1 MRRNSKKGA
10 IELGMNTIIIV
21 VIGIT
26 LLSLSLVWIRGMMT
40 KLGTTTGSAFDQTDT
55 AIQDIYQ
62 GSTDAISIV
71 PVTIEVKKDGSDD
84 AKIAVKNFVDTDYKN
99 MQFTINEASEG
110 KAKVSCMF
118 SENFK
123 TTISKNIAS
132 GKGLTIP
139 MTIKDVGTAIGTA
152 SCTVSA
158 SELDETATVVV
169 KITS

>member
-40 KLGTTTGSAFDQTDT
+40 KLGSTTDTAFGQTDT
-55 AIQDIYQ
+55 AISDIYQ

-71 PVTIEVKKDGSDD
+71 PVSIDIKKDGSDD
-84 AKIAVKNFVDTDYKN
+84 AKIAVKNFGDTDYKN
-99 MQFTINEASEG
+99 MQFTITEASAD
-110 KAKVSCMF
+110 KAKVSCTF

-123 TTISKNIAS
+123 TTITKSVAS
-132 GKGLTIP
+132 GKGLSIP
-139 MTIKDVGTAIGTA
+139 MTIKDVGTATGTA

-169 KITS
+169 KVTS